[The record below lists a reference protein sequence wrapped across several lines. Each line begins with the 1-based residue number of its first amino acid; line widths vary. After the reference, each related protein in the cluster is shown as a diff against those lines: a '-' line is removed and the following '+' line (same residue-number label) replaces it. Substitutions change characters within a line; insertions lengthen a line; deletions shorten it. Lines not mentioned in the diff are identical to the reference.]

1 MGKFFWDDL
10 ESKHKYHLSNWL
22 SLAQKKE
29 HGGLDIPDLRDLNLC
44 LLAAWVQRYQ
54 GGEETM
60 LWKAIIDKKYKTNS
74 PNILCC
80 EDRNG
85 SPFGKGCTGWPR
97 QLGWGL
103 NGR

>member
-1 MGKFFWDDL
+1 MSYGARLALLKSCLTSILIYLMSIIKFSKWVIEAINSHMGKFFWDDL

-44 LLAAWVQRYQ
+44 ILAAWVQRYQ

-60 LWKAIIDKKYKTNS
+60 L
-74 PNILCC
+74 
-80 EDRNG
+80 
-85 SPFGKGCTGWPR
+85 
-97 QLGWGL
+97 
-103 NGR
+103 

>member
-54 GGEETM
+54 GRRPCYGKLLLTRNTK
-60 LWKAIIDKKYKTNS
+60 L
-74 PNILCC
+74 ILLTFYAVRI
-80 EDRNG
+80 EMDPLLERGVLGGLG
-85 SPFGKGCTGWPR
+85 S
-97 QLGWGL
+97 
-103 NGR
+103 